1 MIHKNMNGTTPHNSD
16 NKNHLSLIWYNSC
29 GAPIVNKQVAY
40 GINDGFWDP
49 LLLDD
54 DKHKQEHPE
63 WVSDK
68 KGPEF
73 EIPFASPYDFIP
85 SLIIKRF

>member
-1 MIHKNMNGTTPHNSD
+1 MQPLQFQFYVGHTT
-16 NKNHLSLIWYNSC
+16 YMY
-29 GAPIVNKQVAY
+29 QVTGRTIFIAY
-40 GINDGFWDP
+40 GINDGFWDQ

-54 DKHKQEHPE
+54 DKYKQEHPE

-73 EIPFASPYDFIP
+73 EIPFGSPYDFIP